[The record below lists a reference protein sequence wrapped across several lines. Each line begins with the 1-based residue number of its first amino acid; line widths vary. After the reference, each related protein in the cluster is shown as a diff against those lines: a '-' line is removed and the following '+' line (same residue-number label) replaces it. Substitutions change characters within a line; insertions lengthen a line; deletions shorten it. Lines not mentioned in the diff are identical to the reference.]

1 MKTTPDMRLQN
12 AECHYNGLQDEKGFD
27 LLRECVK
34 SILDEER
41 ARRDKRTRRIESP
54 SDNRS
59 TKGVKSHVTSTK
71 DIRGKSSRL
80 RPIQ

>member
-1 MKTTPDMRLQN
+1 MKSTIDTRLEN
-12 AECHYNGLQDEKGFD
+12 AECHYNGLQDEKGLD

-41 ARRDKRTRRIESP
+41 AGRDKRTRRIESQ
-54 SDNRS
+54 SDNSS
-59 TKGVKSHVTSTK
+59 TKGVKSHVTPTK
-71 DIRGKSSRL
+71 NSRGTSSRL